1 MAFDPSKFSYMVIT
15 DTCSV
20 WNVLSANKIFRAAN
34 AARVIFFVTPMVL
47 YECLHKPR
55 KTTSPEAAELVRRLK
70 ASQAQGKFS
79 VQPCDIDDLIAVTHR
94 APAALSSGELSC
106 IATAYKTTSF
116 AFMTD
121 ERKARQYAEQKLQ
134 LKVETTPKLYGW
146 LHFHRHLVDEDHSVV
161 IKEHEIYER
170 RPLTTF
176 FQEAYETA
184 LQYRLMGK

>member
-1 MAFDPSKFSYMVIT
+1 MAFDPSNFSFMVIT

-20 WNVLSANKIFRAAN
+20 WNVLSANAIFRAAN
-34 AARVIFFVTPMVL
+34 SARVNFYVTPMVL
-47 YECLHKPR
+47 YECLNKPR
-55 KTTSPEAAELVRRLK
+55 KTTTPESVELIRRLRVLR
-70 ASQAQGKFS
+70 AQGKFS
-79 VQPCDIDDLIAVTHR
+79 EQPCDLDDLLAVSRR

-121 ERKARQYAEQKLQ
+121 ERKARQYAEQRLH

-146 LHFHRHLVDEDHSVV
+146 LHFHRHLVDADHSVV
-161 IKEHEIYER
+161 IEEHEKHER
-170 RPLTTF
+170 RPLTKF

-184 LQYRLMGK
+184 LQYRLMSR

>member
-1 MAFDPSKFSYMVIT
+1 MAFDPSNFSSMVIT

-20 WNVLSANKIFRAAN
+20 WNVLSADAIFRAAN
-34 AARVIFFVTPMVL
+34 SARVNFYVTPMVL
-47 YECLHKPR
+47 YECLNKPR
-55 KTTSPEAAELVRRLK
+55 KTTTPESVELIRRLRVLR
-70 ASQAQGKFS
+70 AQGKFS
-79 VQPCDIDDLIAVTHR
+79 EQPCDLDDLLAVSRR

-146 LHFHRHLVDEDHSVV
+146 LHFHRHLVDADHSVV
-161 IKEHEIYER
+161 IEEHEKHER
-170 RPLTTF
+170 RPLTKF

-184 LQYRLMGK
+184 LQYRLMSR

>member
-1 MAFDPSKFSYMVIT
+1 MAFDPSKFSIMVIT

-20 WNVLSANKIFRAAN
+20 WNVLSADKLFRAAN
-34 AARVIFFVTPMVL
+34 TARVIFFVTPMVL
-47 YECLHKPR
+47 YECLNKPR
-55 KTTSPEAAELVRRLK
+55 KTTTPAKTELIRRLI
-70 ASQAQGKFS
+70 ASRAQGKFGI
-79 VQPCDIDDLIAVTHR
+79 QPCDIDDLLAVTR
-94 APAALSSGELSC
+94 QAPAALSSGELSC

-146 LHFHRHLVDEDHSVV
+146 LHFHRHLLDGDHNAV
-161 IKEHEIYER
+161 IEEHEIYEQ

-176 FQEAYETA
+176 LKEAYETA
-184 LQYRLMGK
+184 LQYRLMGR